1 MAKIYSKMKT
11 KLKRMLDRINN
22 DDPRDDYPHP
32 PSEDPDSSETP
43 TDPIDEELKRLREE
57 ARQNRVRVYAGY

>member
-1 MAKIYSKMKT
+1 MAKIYSKMKA
-11 KLKRMLDRINN
+11 KLKRLMARINN

-43 TDPIDEELKRLREE
+43 ADPIAEELKRLREE

>member
-1 MAKIYSKMKT
+1 MTNIFQKIKAKLNRVIT
-11 KLKRMLDRINN
+11 KINN